1 MNVYFCFLL
10 KFNLNFFQ
18 ILHLIKYIEK
28 LLGDTFNK
36 KNINESASE
45 TKKQN
50 IKFLNF
56 LYIMLFT
63 TSFYYI

>member
-1 MNVYFCFLL
+1 MFFCFLL

-18 ILHLIKYIEK
+18 TLHLIKDMEN
-28 LLGDTFNK
+28 LLGDNFNK

-50 IKFLNF
+50 IMFLNL
-56 LYIMLFT
+56 LYILLFT
-63 TSFYYI
+63 TNFYYI